1 MGTTGFDQLA
11 AAGVRNAEAQRD
23 TRSSMDM
30 LQRQFLASQYDNVIN
45 QPLPDQT
52 KDPEGYQKALDAKA
66 KALESRQKVYS
77 PDHHA
82 NLLDSLHGLITG
94 QQIGAQPQN
103 GSGQPGGPP
112 APPGAPSG
120 AATPTNGHPFQP
132 VTDPNHPLNKGQ
144 QILDALG
151 RHLKAAAHPI
161 APQPGPDWKS
171 LAAAPGPQDVAL
183 ADEKRKND
191 AAMALQKQ
199 RGADALAAA
208 NARGSNARP
217 AHIGDV
223 TPKDAINNIRN
234 LGYEYADEEGNP
246 ISEAELAEA
255 PDYMKLVEFR
265 QGNKTFAK
273 LVDQR
278 SKEWNIGGKIYQAGE
293 LGKQT
298 PETLSELGQA
308 TSTLPRT
315 SVTTATSPG
324 GGQVMTGGTTRSTA
338 PVGVTA
344 PTPTAAPGAVPTLK
358 TRPTIAPKASGPVS
372 SKSPKVPSAETGDIL
387 PNIQT
392 MTPQNANRAAK
403 AQPAVTALMGLYGD
417 PRNPTVKSMADFAS
431 LANDQHAQKVLGKA
445 FQLLDQEMGDVSD
458 GGVINTLGSLAGW
471 AGFKA
476 SVAARIQR
484 EAGSAMTPA
493 EKEYFDTAIASMAD
507 IIGSRAATG
516 QSPARFSVKAM
527 QNELPLIGSSSVTD
541 QSSYL
546 TKMNTIARQIE
557 VGLNA
562 MPDNSRALNYLLK
575 RQNDL
580 IKQGNA
586 GSKKLNPQSSKSPQV
601 PGQHQ
606 YAIDSDG
613 KRRKVI
619 DPNATL
625 PDGWKWAD

>member
-23 TRSSMDM
+23 TRTSMDM
-30 LQRQFLASQYDNVIN
+30 LTRQLASQQWKNAAANVK
-45 QPLPDQT
+45 LPPQQI
-52 KDPEGYQKALDAKA
+52 KDETTGQMIENPDFQKAMETRAKYLKSA
-66 KALESRQKVYS
+66 MDVYS
-77 PDHHA
+77 PEHHA
-82 NLLDSLHGLITG
+82 NLWDAFHGLITG
-94 QQIGAQPQN
+94 KQEGAHPQTLPTPN
-103 GSGQPGGPP
+103 GTPTATQGSTPGHAFQMPQPG
-112 APPGAPSG
+112 
-120 AATPTNGHPFQP
+120 T
-132 VTDPNHPLNKGQ
+132 PNHSLMAEGDKILHGIGQ
-144 QILDALG
+144 
-151 RHLKAAAHPI
+151 HLKAFVQPI
-161 APQPGPDWKS
+161 APKQTPDYTAWGG
-171 LAAAPGPQDVAL
+171 AT
-183 ADEKRKND
+183 EEERKND
-191 AAMALQKQ
+191 ATMALQKQ

-586 GSKKLNPQSSKSPQV
+586 GSKKLNPQSSQSPQV

>member
-1 MGTTGFDQLA
+1 MGSFDNGLA
-11 AAGVRNAEAQRD
+11 LGAQRVENARAQK
-23 TRSSMDM
+23 TGMDM

-82 NLLDSLHGLITG
+82 NLFDSIHGLITG
-94 QQIGAQPQN
+94 QQQPQT
-103 GSGQPGGPP
+103 PP
-112 APPGAPSG
+112 
-120 AATPTNGHPFQP
+120 TPTAAPGSTPGHPFQP
-132 VTDPNHPLNKGQ
+132 ISDPNHPLNKGQ
-144 QILDALG
+144 QLLDTLKQ
-151 RHLKAAAHPI
+151 HLKAAAHPI

-183 ADEKRKND
+183 AAEKRKND

-476 SVAARIQR
+476 NVAARIQR

-562 MPDNSRALNYLLK
+562 MPDNSRALNYLRK

-586 GSKKLNPQSSKSPQV
+586 GSKKLNPQSSKSPQF

-606 YAIDSDG
+606 YAIDLDG

>member
-1 MGTTGFDQLA
+1 
-11 AAGVRNAEAQRD
+11 
-23 TRSSMDM
+23 
-30 LQRQFLASQYDNVIN
+30 
-45 QPLPDQT
+45 
-52 KDPEGYQKALDAKA
+52 
-66 KALESRQKVYS
+66 
-77 PDHHA
+77 
-82 NLLDSLHGLITG
+82 
-94 QQIGAQPQN
+94 
-103 GSGQPGGPP
+103 
-112 APPGAPSG
+112 
-120 AATPTNGHPFQP
+120 
-132 VTDPNHPLNKGQ
+132 
-144 QILDALG
+144 
-151 RHLKAAAHPI
+151 
-161 APQPGPDWKS
+161 
-171 LAAAPGPQDVAL
+171 
-183 ADEKRKND
+183 
-191 AAMALQKQ
+191 MALQKQ

-586 GSKKLNPQSSKSPQV
+586 GSKKLNPQSSQSPQV